1 MSTEAG
7 KQFKGTHYISISD
20 REKMEVRGVTDVVSF
35 DESAVVLSTVEGVLA
50 IEGEG
55 LHIKQRNMES
65 REFGIEG
72 KIHALSYPEGRPR
85 PRGFRKRGESVR

>member
-1 MSTEAG
+1 MNEGQSRGAHTVIIRDRAG
-7 KQFKGTHYISISD
+7 VLLT
-20 REKMEVRGVTDVVSF
+20 GVEDVIRF

-55 LHIKQRNMES
+55 LHIKQMNMES